1 MTSELKTNTAPSK
14 PDLRSLLNSLKLPG
28 IDTNKLLES
37 GRKDIEA
44 LLETNEKV
52 FVTAEALTH
61 KQAEMLTELVK
72 EWHASF
78 KDSVSS
84 ASGADKLNQA
94 SVHAQR
100 ALATALTSMKEM
112 AEIAAK
118 SNQDVVGI
126 LNARFHAGLQEL
138 RSAVRS
144 AEAKSGQSGQESKR

>member
-72 EWHASF
+72 EWHASL

-112 AEIAAK
+112 AEIAA
-118 SNQDVVGI
+118 
-126 LNARFHAGLQEL
+126 
-138 RSAVRS
+138 
-144 AEAKSGQSGQESKR
+144 